1 MEVLPSPRREIRAE
15 VDRLVGRALDAV
27 GASFGEPED
36 FGVMS
41 THGFVDPDGHG
52 LGVLRMSGTPAP

>member
-1 MEVLPSPRREIRAE
+1 
-15 VDRLVGRALDAV
+15 
-27 GASFGEPED
+27 
-36 FGVMS
+36 MS